1 MELIMRKILHIAYS
15 LAVLLAAS
23 AATVC
28 CSDFGDTPQPQQ
40 RVNAVLMRI
49 MPESDKPQVKAGENV
64 TDGEKVI
71 NSLRIYAFSHGQRVG
86 YHYQAAPVN
95 RDFLMDI
102 GMLGA
107 DAQTGKQTVK
117 FYIIANEESLV
128 TEEDMPQ
135 LDKFTTESQLNQYRF
150 IALHQDKGLP
160 MFYADTIML
169 NTRYHVSMGSIDTD
183 RIDITGH
190 ENHVLLA
197 RKLSFQLKRPFGK
210 ISFSAAKMSSS
221 TPDVHIRSV
230 TMLARGT
237 RYYNYLMPQGDDVL
251 KSLQPGINDNLLL
264 DEDMGSVVSRTRDEG
279 YEQITES
286 YCFEVPFGSAGPQ
299 DWNVPNSDNSVVLKT
314 VFSVGE
320 GEELRTAYI
329 YLPPVYRN
337 EWIQVNCTVSGEGQI
352 KVNYHVRDWDYE
364 MTDEDGD
371 GQEDYIIFDYPT
383 HSYLLPSLPSV
394 ADPNPDPDGAV
405 KILPQMSV
413 SKPFVCYFQMRYPA
427 GQLWRPTIFA
437 GDAPSSDFRIEVY
450 MNDTPTPAVTQDGS
464 YGINEGNNQYFR
476 IEVHPLN
483 AQNVGSKVYLGVTA
497 EIQGFGHSEYLLING
512 VQSELFW
519 PEEGGADP
527 NALIITQID

>member
-1 MELIMRKILHIAYS
+1 MRKILHIAYS

-23 AATVC
+23 VVLVC
-28 CSDFGDTPQPQQ
+28 CTDIKDTPEPQPG
-40 RVNAVLMRI
+40 VNAVLMRI
-49 MPESDKPQVKAGENV
+49 MPESDQLQVKAGTNI
-64 TDGEKVI
+64 TDGENII
-71 NSLRIYAFSHGQRVG
+71 NTLRIYAFSRGQRVG
-86 YHYQAAPVN
+86 YHYQSAPVN

-107 DAQTGKQTVK
+107 DPQTGKQTVK
-117 FYIIANEESLV
+117 FYIIANEDALV

-135 LDKFTTESQLNQYRF
+135 LDKYVTESQLNQYRF
-150 IALHQDKGLP
+150 IALHQAEGLP

-169 NTRYHVSMGSIDTD
+169 NTRNHVSIGSIDAD
-183 RIDITGH
+183 KIDITGH
-190 ENHVLLA
+190 EDHLLLA

-210 ISFSAAKMSSS
+210 LTFSAAKMSVS

-237 RYYNYLMPQGDDVL
+237 RYYNYLMPQTDEVL
-251 KSLQPGINDNLLL
+251 RSLQPRINDELLL
-264 DEDMGSVVSRTRDEG
+264 AEGMSFVVTQTRDEG
-279 YEQITES
+279 YQQLSES
-286 YCFEVPFGSAGPQ
+286 YCFEVPFGSAAPQ
-299 DWNVPNSDNSVVLKT
+299 DWNVPTIDNSVVLRT
-314 VFSVGE
+314 EFSVGE

-352 KVNYHVRDWDYE
+352 MVNYHVRDWDYE
-364 MTDEDGD
+364 MTDEDSD
-371 GQEDYIIFDYPT
+371 GEEDYIVFDYPT

-394 ADPNPDPDGAV
+394 SDPEPDPDGAAKV
-405 KILPQMSV
+405 LPQMSV

-437 GDAPSSDFRIEVY
+437 GDAPSSDFKIEVY
-450 MNDTPTPAVTQDGS
+450 MNDTSTPAVTQDGS
-464 YGINEGNNQYFR
+464 FGINESIDQYFR

-483 AQNVGSKVYLGVTA
+483 AQNVGSRIYLGVTA

-519 PEEGGADP
+519 PEEGGTDP
-527 NALIITQID
+527 NALIITQIE

>member
-1 MELIMRKILHIAYS
+1 MMRRILHIAYR
-15 LAVLLAAS
+15 LAVLFAAC
-23 AATVC
+23 AALVC
-28 CSDFGDTPQPQQ
+28 CSDLREIPESQQ
-40 RVNAVLMRI
+40 GVNAVLMRI
-49 MPESDKPQVKAGENV
+49 LPESDRLKVKAGENV
-64 TDGEKVI
+64 ADGEKVI

-86 YHYQAAPVN
+86 YHYQSAPVN

-117 FYIIANEESLV
+117 FYIIANEDALV
-128 TEEDMPQ
+128 TEGDMPQ
-135 LDKFTTESQLNQYRF
+135 LDKYTTENQLNRF
-150 IALHQDKGLP
+150 RFVALRQDEGLP

-169 NTRYHVSMGSIDTD
+169 NIRNHLPIGSIDTD

-190 ENHVLLA
+190 EDHLLLA

-210 ISFSAAKMSSS
+210 LTLSAAKMSSS
-221 TPDVHIRSV
+221 MSDVHIKSV
-230 TMLARGT
+230 TMLAQGT
-237 RYYNYLMPQGDDVL
+237 RYYNYLMPQTDDVL
-251 KSLQPGINDNLLL
+251 KNLQPRINDELLL
-264 DEDMGSVVSRTRDEG
+264 AEGTSFVVTQAKDEG
-279 YEQITES
+279 YQQISES
-286 YCFEVPFGSAGPQ
+286 YCFEVPFGSESPQ
-299 DWNVPNSDNSVVLKT
+299 DWNVPNADNSVVLRI
-314 VFSVGE
+314 VFSVGQ
-320 GEELRTAYI
+320 GEELRIAYI

-337 EWIQVNCTVSGEGQI
+337 EWILVNCTVSGEGQI
-352 KVNYHVRDWDYE
+352 KVNYHVRDWDHE

-371 GQEDYIIFDYPT
+371 GEEDYIIFDYPT
-383 HSYLLPSLPSV
+383 HSYLLPALPSV
-394 ADPNPDPDGAV
+394 DNPNPNPDGAL
-405 KILPQMSV
+405 KALPQMSV

-437 GDAPSSDFRIEVY
+437 GDAPSSDFKIEVF
-450 MNDTPTPAVTQDGS
+450 MNDTATPAVTQEGS
-464 YGINEGNNQYFR
+464 FGINESSDQYFR

-527 NALIITQID
+527 NALIITQIE

>member
-1 MELIMRKILHIAYS
+1 MMRRILNMAYS

-23 AATVC
+23 AALVC
-28 CSDFGDTPQPQQ
+28 CSDLGDVPQPQQ

-49 MPESDKPQVKAGENV
+49 MSESDLPQVKADANV

-86 YHYQAAPVN
+86 YHYQAAPVH

-117 FYIIANEESLV
+117 FYIIANEEALV
-128 TEEDMPQ
+128 TEGDMPV
-135 LDKFTTESQLNQYRF
+135 LDKNTTESQLNQYRF
-150 IALHQDKGLP
+150 VALHQDKGLP

-169 NTRYHVSMGSIDTD
+169 NTRYHVPMGSIDTD

-190 ENHVLLA
+190 EDHVLLA

-210 ISFSAAKMSSS
+210 LTISAAKMSDL
-221 TPDVHIRSV
+221 TPDVYVRSV
-230 TMLARGT
+230 TMLAQGT
-237 RYYNYLMPQGDDVL
+237 RYYNYLMPQTDEVL
-251 KSLQPGINDNLLL
+251 KNLQPRINDELLL
-264 DEDMGSVVSRTRDEG
+264 AEGMNFVVTQAKDEG
-279 YEQITES
+279 YQQISES
-286 YCFEVPFGSAGPQ
+286 YCFEVPFGSADPQ
-299 DWNVPNSDNSVVLKT
+299 DWNVANADNSVVLQI

-320 GEELRTAYI
+320 GEELRTAYVF
-329 YLPPVYRN
+329 LPPVYRN
-337 EWIQVNCTVSGEGQI
+337 EWIQVKCTVSGEGQV

-371 GQEDYIIFDYPT
+371 GGEDYIIFDYPT
-383 HSYLLPSLPSV
+383 HSYLLPSIPSV
-394 ADPNPDPDGAV
+394 SDPDPDPDGALKV
-405 KILPQMSV
+405 LPQMSV

-427 GQLWRPTIFA
+427 GQLWKPTIFA
-437 GDAPSSDFRIEVY
+437 GDAPSSDFKIEVY
-450 MNDTPTPAVTQDGS
+450 LNDTATPAVTHEGS
-464 YGINEGNNQYFR
+464 FGINESTDQYFR

-519 PEEGGADP
+519 PEEGGTDP
-527 NALIITQID
+527 NALIITQIE